1 MVPPPPPLS
10 PPLCTLP
17 PGPGPPRFVCYCEPE
32 GSGAGDRGVFHL
44 HVTDGVELWSARL
57 PQDSEAARKACSG
70 LGVHEDLA
78 ARFRTACQQQAV
90 ALSLQEDSASLTLSG
105 PLPTLTFDLSKV
117 PGPEAV
123 PRLQALTLDLAQRVC
138 SLEQRLAAVEETAA
152 SPRKSPRPA
161 GPPLFLPDSDPQRG
175 GGPGAGVRRRC
186 PGESLINPGFKSKK
200 PAGGV
205 DFDEP

>member
-17 PGPGPPRFVCYCEPE
+17 PGPEPPRFVCYCEPE
-32 GSGAGDRGVFHL
+32 TGDQGVFHL
-44 HVTDGVELWSARL
+44 HVTNGVELWSANV
-57 PQDSEAARKACSG
+57 PPDSEAARRARGG
-70 LGVHEDLA
+70 LGADEDLA
-78 ARFRTACQQQAV
+78 ARF
-90 ALSLQEDSASLTLSG
+90 SLREDSASLTLSG
-105 PLPTLTFDLSKV
+105 PPSTLTFDLSKV

-123 PRLQALTLDLAQRVC
+123 PRLQALTLSLAGRVC
-138 SLEQRLAAVEETAA
+138 NLEQRLAAVEQTAT

-161 GPPLFLPDSDPQRG
+161 GPPLFLPDPDPQR

>member
-1 MVPPPPPLS
+1 MVPPPPTLS

-32 GSGAGDRGVFHL
+32 GSGAGDHGVFHL
-44 HVTDGVELWSARL
+44 HVTDGAELWSARL
-57 PQDSEAARKACSG
+57 PPDSEAACKARCG
-70 LGVHEDLA
+70 LGVDEDLA
-78 ARFRTACQQQAV
+78 ARFRTACQQQAI
-90 ALSLQEDSASLTLSG
+90 ALNLREDGASLTLSG
-105 PLPTLTFDLSKV
+105 PPWTLTFDLSKV
-117 PGPEAV
+117 PSPEAA
-123 PRLQALTLDLAQRVC
+123 PRLQALTLGLAERVC
-138 SLEQRLAAVEETAA
+138 NLEQRLAAVEETAA

-161 GPPLFLPDSDPQRG
+161 GPPFFLPDPDPQRG
-175 GGPGAGVRRRC
+175 GPGAAVRRRC